1 MDATSRECNTTF
13 ATQLARCNDQRT
25 SLHAQLLCKI
35 FLSEGQDC
43 SATMVAESHEVSCQP
58 LLNRMEEVAG
68 SEPLSD
74 KGMRRKRG
82 KGSCAGRC
90 PPASMRRVRQYAGL
104 AKSVSKR
111 SFRIG
116 VESTITNIPTTMTQG
131 AGKKL
136 LLVRVLLT
144 VRRSSRV
151 RSLGES

>member
-35 FLSEGQDC
+35 FLSEGQHC

-74 KGMRRKRG
+74 KGMHGSRSERGIPECLVGG
-82 KGSCAGRC
+82 KGSLDESERNSGDFAGDRHRDI
-90 PPASMRRVRQYAGL
+90 AAV
-104 AKSVSKR
+104 VS
-111 SFRIG
+111 
-116 VESTITNIPTTMTQG
+116 G
-131 AGKKL
+131 AH
-136 LLVRVLLT
+136 
-144 VRRSSRV
+144 
-151 RSLGES
+151 